1 MRLSLLDIIMYI
13 CMIVI
18 ISLSYLWGNL
28 EIKEL
33 YAVLIIFI
41 FLIIFSQVF
50 KSEGNIFLR
59 ALMILI
65 AFLFLPLFLVFY
77 MMSLSAVLVVISGIF
92 SVYAIIRLNIVQLK
106 WNQINE

>member
-1 MRLSLLDIIMYI
+1 MYI

-28 EIKEL
+28 EINEL
-33 YAVLIIFI
+33 YVVLIIFI
-41 FLIIFSQVF
+41 FLIIFNHVF
-50 KSEGNIFLR
+50 KSEGNFLLR

-65 AFLFLPLFLVFY
+65 AFLFLPLFLIFY
-77 MMSLSAVLVVISGIF
+77 MKSLSAILVVISGLF

-106 WNQINE
+106 WTYN